1 MLDANDINCVLR
13 RQMQGLLRACGED
26 DGTPNA
32 YGLMD
37 CLFIDLSPYYTDPIE
52 EEFEVF
58 LEEQYYFIPST
69 SNVKGWD
76 DKKPKKQ
83 YKKKEQ
89 LTSAST

>member
-1 MLDANDINCVLR
+1 
-13 RQMQGLLRACGED
+13 
-26 DGTPNA
+26 
-32 YGLMD
+32 MD

-58 LEEQYYFIPST
+58 LEESYYFIPST

-83 YKKKEQ
+83 YKKKEK

>member
-1 MLDANDINCVLR
+1 
-13 RQMQGLLRACGED
+13 
-26 DGTPNA
+26 
-32 YGLMD
+32 MD

-58 LEEQYYFIPST
+58 LEEQYYFIPSA

-83 YKKKEQ
+83 YKKKG
-89 LTSAST
+89 

>member
-1 MLDANDINCVLR
+1 MLDTHDINCVLH
-13 RQMQGLLRACGED
+13 RQMQGLLRACGANN
-26 DGTPNA
+26 GTPNT
-32 YGLMD
+32 LRIMD

-76 DKKPKKQ
+76 DKKPKKH
-83 YKKKEQ
+83 YKKKEK